1 MKKNFGINM
10 TVEQL
15 IKKLSMYPKDTVVEV
30 HVYDMGNVESYPPDI
45 DYYEYQNKI
54 YISPKYDDE

>member
-1 MKKNFGINM
+1 M

-15 IKKLSMYPKDTVVEV
+15 IEKLSMYPKDTVVEV
-30 HVYDMGNVESYPPDI
+30 HVCDMGNVESYPPDI

-54 YISPKYDDE
+54 YISPNYDDE